1 MEQDIYDDEFEEP
14 LGDEDGLD
22 DYGDEMEIAVDQQ
35 EYILIANSNTGK

>member
-22 DYGDEMEIAVDQQ
+22 DYGDEMEITD
-35 EYILIANSNTGK
+35 